1 MTHITQARC
10 IVMQINYESTQMY
23 VLLLLSGADV
33 RKVHQE
39 AGVPFSLA
47 DIEAGLKEHKPLMF
61 FMTHGE
67 SSTGVCQPMEGL
79 GDLCKR

>member
-1 MTHITQARC
+1 M
-10 IVMQINYESTQMY
+10 
-23 VLLLLSGADV
+23 
-33 RKVHQE
+33 RKVKRDP
-39 AGVPFSLA
+39 GVPFTLD
-47 DIEAGLKEHKPLMF
+47 DIEKGLKEHKPFMF